1 MEQQSIQAP
10 RSSAGKEIG
19 DKAIERKVMPLR
31 HGRIL
36 MLLSVPVLAI
46 GLAACGGNSSS
57 SSSTSSTATSTG
69 GVASTVSTKS
79 ISGVGSVLVDAKGD
93 VLYTNN
99 QDSGSKIA
107 CTGSCTS
114 IWIPLAAPSGGQPTS
129 DNASVQAKLGVVKS
143 PGGTSQVTF
152 GSKPLYTFVQ
162 DSPGQAT
169 GNGVKDSFGG
179 TNFTWT
185 AATASGA
192 AASPSTTTTGS
203 SGGGY

>member
-1 MEQQSIQAP
+1 MH
-10 RSSAGKEIG
+10 R
-19 DKAIERKVMPLR
+19 RR
-31 HGRIL
+31 GRIL

-57 SSSTSSTATSTG
+57 SSTTGSAATSTG
-69 GVASTVSTKS
+69 GVTSTVSTKS

-114 IWIPLAAPSGGQPTS
+114 IWLPLAAPSGGQPTS
-129 DNASVQAKLGVVKS
+129 DNAPVKAKLGVLKG

-152 GSKPLYTFVQ
+152 GGKPLYTFVQ

-169 GNGVKDSFGG
+169 GNGVMDSFGG
-179 TNFTWT
+179 IHFTWT
-185 AATASGA
+185 AATAPGA
-192 AASPSTTTTGS
+192 AASPSTTSTGS